1 MIFDSGYI
9 QAQIVING
17 GIGDDGMP
25 MKASEDWGVKIP
37 CNIQTNMQNNKGNY
51 KDGKFTQ
58 FAFTVYL
65 PMQKFEAKRVRLTNN
80 RNQIL
85 GEFEVQSIE
94 FLGLVQRVKVII

>member
-9 QAQIVING
+9 QAQIVGNG

-25 MKASEDWGVKIP
+25 IEASEGWGTKIP

-58 FAFTVYL
+58 FAFTVFFQ
-65 PMQKFEAKRVRLTNN
+65 MQKFEAKRVRLTNN
-80 RNQIL
+80 RNQII
-85 GEFEVQSIE
+85 GDFEVQSVE
-94 FLGLVQRVKVII
+94 FLDLVQRVKITV

>member
-1 MIFDSGYI
+1 MVFDSGYI
-9 QAQIVING
+9 QAQIVVKG

-25 MKASEDWGVKIP
+25 KKASEDWDVKIP

-58 FAFTVYL
+58 FAFTVYF

-80 RNQIL
+80 RNQII
-85 GEFEVQSIE
+85 GDFEVQSIE
-94 FLGLVQRVKVII
+94 FLDLVQRVKITV